1 MNTKKL
7 LYCTNIQKEC
17 FKTHFFEGVKI
28 DDETI
33 TESIL
38 NWINRLNQQNIF
50 VDKFSFLFD
59 KYTEISFPIKVSGTP
74 RRLLIEDSNRK
85 LYHLW
90 YNQYIDIHEYSIG
103 KRTKYLELEVTYS
116 LSTENNISLKQY
128 ELITINQKNLK
139 NDTQITFFYNYRRT
153 STKVTLETSLQ
164 NTSIQLE
171 ILYALIDLSYDTQVA
186 IECFNLISK
195 SSHISNIFELL
206 EHLLNNMRKI
216 IEPKTIYTMSSCM
229 KTDWGDNI

>member
-17 FKTHFFEGVKI
+17 FKIHFFEGVKI

-164 NTSIQLE
+164 NTRIQLE